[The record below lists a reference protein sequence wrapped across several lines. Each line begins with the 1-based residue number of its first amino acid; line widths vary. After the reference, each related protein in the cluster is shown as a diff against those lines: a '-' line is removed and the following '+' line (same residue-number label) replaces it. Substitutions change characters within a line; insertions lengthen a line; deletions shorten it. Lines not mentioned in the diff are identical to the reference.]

1 MYCNNVGYKRESKE
15 SHTPAQA
22 EPAEGRGLLEGA
34 GGGGASELEGSG
46 KGGMAGAVECVLDDE
61 HAALVEGGCSR
72 TTGG

>member
-1 MYCNNVGYKRESKE
+1 M
-15 SHTPAQA
+15 
-22 EPAEGRGLLEGA
+22 EGA